1 VAAGWSRLR
10 YADTPPPR
18 SFWLT
23 ASVSQSEAK
32 RCASRALNV
41 HGNAAVGRWPSD
53 VRPTRPP
60 ATRGLPYEGAA
71 SLYSVVRLAERG
83 MHTYALDG
91 DNLRRGLNRDLG
103 FTDFDRVDRQT
114 ARIVASFSQPPL
126 SRTTLVLGA
135 GLVEVDLRKFRR
147 QRVAPGLNP
156 FW

>member
-1 VAAGWSRLR
+1 
-10 YADTPPPR
+10 
-18 SFWLT
+18 
-23 ASVSQSEAK
+23 
-32 RCASRALNV
+32 
-41 HGNAAVGRWPSD
+41 
-53 VRPTRPP
+53 
-60 ATRGLPYEGAA
+60 
-71 SLYSVVRLAERG
+71 